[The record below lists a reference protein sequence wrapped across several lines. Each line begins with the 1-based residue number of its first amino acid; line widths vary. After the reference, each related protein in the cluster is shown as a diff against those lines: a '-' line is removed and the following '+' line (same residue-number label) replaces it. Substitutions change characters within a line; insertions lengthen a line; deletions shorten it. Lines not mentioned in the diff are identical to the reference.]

1 MTSVLQ
7 VSERFTPEDEVV
19 LTVLNFTNHP
29 LFNITE
35 GPVGGHDIS
44 IYKVNEE
51 PLRKPGAIKKGK
63 LYPACLP
70 SRAHKSI
77 RGIFSGSFI
86 LFSNNLV

>member
-44 IYKVNEE
+44 VYMVDEG

-70 SRAHKSI
+70 SRAHKSV
-77 RGIFSGSFI
+77 RGLFAGLVFIF
-86 LFSNNLV
+86 